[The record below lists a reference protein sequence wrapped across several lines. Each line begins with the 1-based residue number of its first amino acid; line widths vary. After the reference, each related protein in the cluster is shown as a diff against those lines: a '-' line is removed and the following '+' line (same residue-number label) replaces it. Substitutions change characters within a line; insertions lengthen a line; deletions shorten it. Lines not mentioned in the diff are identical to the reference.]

1 MKILRLSILVCIFA
15 MAMAGCAFRK
25 YRAAPISPSETAT
38 KFEGRTLDDPRF
50 REFLKNNLGPHVE
63 SWPPKTWD
71 PAMLTLA
78 ALYFHSDMAVARAGV
93 KVAEA
98 GVVTGAARPNPSIA
112 VALGFTFDNAPSPW
126 VFSITPT
133 IPIETAGKRG
143 YRIQAAERSTDV
155 ARLQLAETAWGVRA
169 RLRTALL
176 DLLSARIDLD
186 QLRSEE
192 QVRTESAELI
202 GRRFEFGDIPR
213 PDLDTA
219 QIDLSNI
226 RLAIRTGEG
235 RIAQARVAL
244 ASGIGIPASVLDG
257 VELVWPDFDQPPTV
271 SSLSPDLIQRTAV
284 QNRLDIRRSLA
295 EYAVTEANLQLEI
308 AKQYPDVQLGPGYNF
323 DAGTNKYTLGV
334 SVTLPL
340 FNRNQGPIGEADA
353 RRKQAEERFLALQA
367 QAIGDTQKALAGYRA
382 ALAEL
387 DEATVALKMQQEKER
402 LVRKSFELGEADKL
416 TLTGELLQTAIATR
430 TRVTRLS
437 HVQDALGA
445 LENTVQKPLVP
456 SWLVPSLPSSDSPR
470 VDLLKEEHK

>member
-1 MKILRLSILVCIFA
+1 
-15 MAMAGCAFRK
+15 
-25 YRAAPISPSETAT
+25 
-38 KFEGRTLDDPRF
+38 
-50 REFLKNNLGPHVE
+50 
-63 SWPPKTWD
+63 
-71 PAMLTLA
+71 MLTLA
-78 ALYFHSDMAVARAGV
+78 ALYYHADVAVARAGV
-93 KVAEA
+93 RVAEA
-98 GVVTGAARPNPSIA
+98 GVITGGARPNPSIA
-112 VALGFTFDNAPSPW
+112 VAPGVAFDNAPSPW

-143 YRIQAAERSTDV
+143 YRIRAAERSTDA

-169 RLRTALL
+169 RLRTSLL
-176 DLLSARIDLD
+176 DFLSARIDLD

-192 QVRTESAELI
+192 QVRTEFAELI

-213 PDLDTA
+213 PELDTA
-219 QIDLSNI
+219 QIDLSNV

-235 RIAQARVAL
+235 RIFQARVAL
-244 ASGIGIPASVLDG
+244 ASAIGIPVSLLDG
-257 VELVWPDFDQPPTV
+257 VELVWPAFDQPPSE
-271 SSLSPDLIQRTAV
+271 SSLSADLIQRTAV
-284 QNRLDIRRSLA
+284 LNRLDIRRSLA

-340 FNRNQGPIGEADA
+340 FNRNQGPIAEADA

-367 QAIGDTQKALAGYRA
+367 QAIGDTQRALAGYRA

-402 LVRKSFELGEADKL
+402 LVRKSFALGEADKL
-416 TLTGELLQTAIATR
+416 TLTGELLQSAVATR
-430 TRVTRLS
+430 VRVTALG

-445 LENTVQKPLVP
+445 LESTVQKPLEP
-456 SWLVPSLPSSDSPR
+456 AWLVPNLPSSDNPR